1 MRMNAAT
8 MRQQKTAPHI
18 LGPHNSDPSTNGF
31 HDHCNLPTGGGK
43 NGLVFGSLR
52 AVPAGKSIAYAH
64 TSTAIL
70 TSTATATATATASY
84 YYNSKFI
91 YTVRLLLL
99 VLLVLVLVLVVVSC
113 DDDVTTCISY
123 VPCLLAKFE

>member
-64 TSTAIL
+64 TSAATL
-70 TSTATATATATASY
+70 TATATSTASASY